1 MGTARPGPPA
11 GLLDWAVAGCVAA
24 VLLITGLSGRY
35 GGGAWPAPAGYALL
49 AAGGL
54 ALGLRRGHPVGV
66 LAGTALC
73 TAGYQAAGFD
83 VPAVAFLFAVYFA
96 VRAGHRRAAVA
107 ASAAL
112 LAGLPLVALA
122 TGTHQ
127 AGDALAHSRRVLE
140 LAWLIA
146 AGAAGE
152 ALRQAEVAVHTAR
165 KRGERPPPA
174 LPVILQAAREASRE
188 LRATLQAL
196 RDDATGP
203 PRGLADLSELVER
216 ARDMGLPATLA
227 VDGPQQEVPAAVGR
241 TVYRIV
247 QEALTNAARH
257 ARATGVTVRV
267 ECRPE
272 AVTVRVDDDGV
283 ARPGADP
290 VPGVGLLGMR
300 ERVTALGGRL
310 RAGPREQG
318 GFTVEAE
325 LPVERLP

>member
-122 TGTHQ
+122 PRAPTRRGT
-127 AGDALAHSRRVLE
+127 RWR
-140 LAWLIA
+140 
-146 AGAAGE
+146 
-152 ALRQAEVAVHTAR
+152 T
-165 KRGERPPPA
+165 
-174 LPVILQAAREASRE
+174 
-188 LRATLQAL
+188 
-196 RDDATGP
+196 
-203 PRGLADLSELVER
+203 
-216 ARDMGLPATLA
+216 
-227 VDGPQQEVPAAVGR
+227 PAA
-241 TVYRIV
+241 
-247 QEALTNAARH
+247 
-257 ARATGVTVRV
+257 
-267 ECRPE
+267 CWSW
-272 AVTVRVDDDGV
+272 
-283 ARPGADP
+283 PG
-290 VPGVGLLGMR
+290 
-300 ERVTALGGRL
+300 
-310 RAGPREQG
+310 
-318 GFTVEAE
+318 
-325 LPVERLP
+325 